1 LTQNAG
7 SGSVLDPKH
16 GEVAATYL
24 KLDGFA
30 QHHLVEGAD
39 EEPVQ
44 QLAMEDGHSSNSS
57 LTYVGCSFNLSIPYI
72 VKNSEAVLRIRISM
86 FLGLL
91 DLDPDPLVRGTD
103 PAPDLV
109 LDPSVIKQK

>member
-1 LTQNAG
+1 M
-7 SGSVLDPKH
+7 DPKH
-16 GEVAATYL
+16 CEEAATYL

-44 QLAMEDGHSSNSS
+44 QLAMEDGHPSNSS
-57 LTYVGCSFNLSIPYI
+57 LTFIGEEVPSTDQYI
-72 VKNSEAVLRIRISM
+72 VKNSEVLRIRISM

-91 DLDPDPLVRGTD
+91 DLDPDLLVRGTN
-103 PAPDLV
+103 PAPDP
-109 LDPSVIKQK
+109 DPSIIVNAKLVRKTLIPTVL